1 MPYLNLN
8 LNMFY
13 LDIIVAKGVKIST
26 DQFFPQK
33 ISTKKAPV
41 FACFRLFSPV
51 FRVLFPK
58 ISTVQ
63 KK

>member
-26 DQFFPQK
+26 DQFLPQK
-33 ISTKKAPV
+33 N
-41 FACFRLFSPV
+41 
-51 FRVLFPK
+51 
-58 ISTVQ
+58 
-63 KK
+63 